1 MNADTLLKLLATKN
15 TRTRTRP
22 LGQAD
27 NTILLVIDKANKR
40 RVGSK

>member
-15 TRTRTRP
+15 TRTRT